1 MRSSQRSK
9 LVTTEKKSCELVLTT
24 KLELLGTLSSI
35 MNPLHQLHVSIN
47 LRKIP
52 QFLSHKQNLQSFF
65 QADRNWKIVETMMTD
80 DNVKILLEAQ
90 LLTSIDL
97 ALSKILYLCFQVVYF
112 VHILSYFTR
121 ISIFCCYF

>member
-35 MNPLHQLHVSIN
+35 MNPLHQLHVSIK
-47 LRKIP
+47 LRKIL
-52 QFLSHKQNLQSFF
+52 QFSSHKQNLQSFF
-65 QADRNWKIVETMMTD
+65 QADRNWKIIETMMTD

-121 ISIFCCYF
+121 ISSFCCYF